1 MGRQIL
7 DPKYV
12 TEPNPKCKQACR
24 SVESTPGDPGK
35 LVTMD
40 RVRSSRSTSGGVE
53 VARRGV
59 AGRLQPTLSEGP
71 EARVGSLEPIFVLPY
86 LRRPTAVETSKGNDS
101 KSN

>member
-71 EARVGSLEPIFVLPY
+71 EALSGRVDSAGPRSVV
-86 LRRPTAVETSKGNDS
+86 RRGGAGNDS
-101 KSN
+101 R